1 MNEEMDLCGVYID
14 IMRSRSMNDW
24 NWQLLVGS
32 SLIILSGIIY
42 YLQIIIFDNVRDTLF
57 YLLQDLAFVPV
68 QILLVTLLLNQ
79 LLRIREKR
87 VMLKKMNMV
96 IGVFFSEVGID
107 LVKACCDF
115 DDHGDQ
121 LKKGMMV
128 DVEWGLQKFR
138 SAHQLV
144 RKHDYK
150 INSQKGDL
158 IKIRKYLL
166 DKRQFMLGLLEN
178 PNLLEHD
185 SFTELLWA
193 VFHLTEELAHR
204 ESVEGL
210 PHSDYVH
217 IDSDI
222 ERVYSL
228 VIYEWLAY
236 MKHLQSDYPYL
247 FSLAIRTN
255 PFNDHSSPIVK

>member
-1 MNEEMDLCGVYID
+1 MD
-14 IMRSRSMNDW
+14 DW
-24 NWQLLVGS
+24 NWQLLVAS
-32 SLIILSGIIY
+32 FLMILSGIVY

-87 VMLKKMNMV
+87 EMLKKMNMV
-96 IGVFFSEVGID
+96 IGVFFSEVGIN

-115 DDHGDQ
+115 DDNGDQ

-138 SAHQLV
+138 NAHQV
-144 RKHDYK
+144 VQKHNYK
-150 INSQKGDL
+150 IDSQKSDL
-158 IKIRKYLL
+158 LKMREYLL
-166 DKRQFMLGLLEN
+166 NKRQFMLGLLEN

-204 ESVEGL
+204 ESLEDL
-210 PHSDYVH
+210 PHSDYGH
-217 IDSDI
+217 IAVDI

-228 VIYEWLAY
+228 VIYEWLDY

-247 FSLAIRTN
+247 FSLAVRTN
-255 PFNDHSSPIVK
+255 PFADNSSVIVK

>member
-1 MNEEMDLCGVYID
+1 M
-14 IMRSRSMNDW
+14 SDW

-32 SLIILSGIIY
+32 SLMILSGTVY

-79 LLRIREKR
+79 LLSMREKR

-96 IGVFFSEVGID
+96 IGVFFSEVGLD
-107 LVKACCDF
+107 LVRACCDF
-115 DDHGDQ
+115 DHHGDQ
-121 LKKGMMV
+121 LKKSMML
-128 DVEWGLQKFR
+128 DVEWSVQKFR
-138 SAHQLV
+138 YAHQV
-144 RKHDYK
+144 VGKHDYK
-150 INSQKGDL
+150 IDSQKGDL
-158 IKIRKYLL
+158 IKMRESLL
-166 DKRQFMLGLLEN
+166 DKRQFLLGLLAN

-210 PHSDYVH
+210 PLSDYGH
-217 IDSDI
+217 IASDI
-222 ERVYSL
+222 ERVYGL

>member
-1 MNEEMDLCGVYID
+1 
-14 IMRSRSMNDW
+14 MNDW

-32 SLIILSGIIY
+32 SLLILSGIVY

-79 LLRIREKR
+79 LLSVREKR

-96 IGVFFSEVGID
+96 IGVFFSEVGLD
-107 LVKACCDF
+107 LVKICCNF
-115 DDHGDQ
+115 DHNGEQ

-128 DVEWGLQKFR
+128 DAEWSVQKLR
-138 SAHQLV
+138 HAHQVV
-144 RKHDYK
+144 REHDYK
-150 INSQKGDL
+150 IDSQKGDL
-158 IKIRKYLL
+158 LKMREYLL
-166 DKRQFMLGLLEN
+166 SKRQFLLGLLEN

-210 PHSDYVH
+210 PPSDYGH
-217 IDSDI
+217 IAVDI
-222 ERVYSL
+222 ERVYGL

-255 PFNDHSSPIVK
+255 PFNDHSSAIVQ

>member
-1 MNEEMDLCGVYID
+1 M
-14 IMRSRSMNDW
+14 SDW

-32 SLIILSGIIY
+32 SLMILSSIVY
-42 YLQIIIFDNVRDTLF
+42 YLQIIIFDNMRDTLF

-87 VMLKKMNMV
+87 AMLKKMNMV
-96 IGVFFSEVGID
+96 IGVFFSEVGVD

-115 DDHGDQ
+115 DHHGDL
-121 LKKGMMV
+121 LKKSMMV
-128 DVEWGLQKFR
+128 DVEWGIQKFR
-138 SAHQLV
+138 QAHQVV
-144 RKHDYK
+144 RKHDY
-150 INSQKGDL
+150 NLDSQKGDL
-158 IKIRKYLL
+158 IKLRESLL
-166 DKRQFMLGLLEN
+166 DKRQFLLGLLAN

-204 ESVEGL
+204 ESVESL
-210 PHSDYVH
+210 PHSDYGH
-217 IDSDI
+217 ISGDI
-222 ERVYSL
+222 ERVYRL

-236 MKHLQSDYPYL
+236 MKHLQSGYPYL

-255 PFNDHSSPIVK
+255 PFDDFSSPIVK